1 MPLNDSEKDSKD
13 SIVQSLG
20 TPFKWNEK
28 EKAMCGTLKSFCVH
42 EEKCL
47 GFNQGRKISFSHT
60 AFLTVALETCL
71 HAVAQL

>member
-20 TPFKWNEK
+20 APFKWNEK
-28 EKAMCGTLKSFCVH
+28 EKAVMCVTLESFCAR

-47 GFNQGRKISFSHT
+47 GFNQGREISSSHA
-60 AFLTVALETCL
+60 AF
-71 HAVAQL
+71 